1 MKSTFTSIIALLF
14 LLLLGVNPENALSQV
29 QDEANISSS
38 EMRNLLDSNQIPLHR
53 ATNVEGSPYMFDEFY
68 EGEVA
73 LKNGHTTEPLQIRYN
88 TQTQSIDFMS
98 GNLAFNVEG
107 DQIESFYF
115 TANGR
120 EYKFI
125 KGYDAS
131 RLSEDDFVEV
141 VVDGEVKFLA
151 RHHTAFFEDTASYG
165 SATKNNVYRSDVTY
179 YIKVGDESPER
190 LRSLKKRRVMNNLER
205 FEDELKQYVDQNN
218 IDFSEKED
226 VAKLVRYCNSLV
238 E

>member
-1 MKSTFTSIIALLF
+1 MKFTFTSIIALL
-14 LLLLGVNPENALSQV
+14 LLFILNPKNVFSQV
-29 QDEANISSS
+29 QNEANISSS
-38 EMRNLLDSNQIPLHR
+38 DMRNMLDSNQIPLHR

-68 EGEVA
+68 EGVVE
-73 LKNGHTTEPLQIRYN
+73 LTNGHTTQPLQIRYN
-88 TQTQSIDFMS
+88 THEQSIDFMS

-107 DQIESFYF
+107 ENIESFHF
-115 TANGR
+115 TANGK

-151 RHHTAFFEDTASYG
+151 RHHTSFFEDSASYG
-165 SATKNNVYRSDVTY
+165 SATKNNIYRSDVTY
-179 YIKVGDESPER
+179 YVKVGDKSPER
-190 LRSLKKRRVMNNLER
+190 LRSLNKRRVMNNIDR
-205 FEDELKQYVDQNN
+205 FEDELEQYADQNN
-218 IDFSEKED
+218 IDFSDKED
-226 VAKLVRYCNSLV
+226 VARLIRYCNTLG

>member
-1 MKSTFTSIIALLF
+1 MKFTFTSIIALL
-14 LLLLGVNPENALSQV
+14 LLFILNPENVFSQV
-29 QDEANISSS
+29 QNEANISSS
-38 EMRNLLDSNQIPLHR
+38 DMRNMLDSNQIPLHR

-68 EGEVA
+68 EGVVE
-73 LKNGHTTEPLQIRYN
+73 LTNGQTTEPLQIRYN
-88 TQTQSIDFMS
+88 THEQSIDFMS

-107 DQIESFYF
+107 ENIESFHF
-115 TANGR
+115 TANGK

-151 RHHTAFFEDTASYG
+151 RHHTAFFEDSASYG
-165 SATKNNVYRSDVTY
+165 SATKNNIYRSDVTY
-179 YIKVGDESPER
+179 YVKVGDKSPER
-190 LRSLKKRRVMNNLER
+190 LRSLNKRRVMNNIDR
-205 FEDELKQYVDQNN
+205 FEDELEQYADQNN
-218 IDFSEKED
+218 IDFSDKED
-226 VAKLVRYCNSLV
+226 VARLIRYCNTLG

>member
-1 MKSTFTSIIALLF
+1 MKFTFTSIIALL
-14 LLLLGVNPENALSQV
+14 LLFILNPENVFSQV
-29 QDEANISSS
+29 QNEANISSS
-38 EMRNLLDSNQIPLHR
+38 DMRNMLDSNQIPLHR

-68 EGEVA
+68 EGVVE
-73 LKNGHTTEPLQIRYN
+73 LTNGHTTQPLQIRYN
-88 TQTQSIDFMS
+88 THEQSIDFMS

-107 DQIESFYF
+107 ENIESFHF
-115 TANGR
+115 TANGK

-151 RHHTAFFEDTASYG
+151 RHHTAFFEDSASYG
-165 SATKNNVYRSDVTY
+165 SATKNNIYRSDVTY
-179 YIKVGDESPER
+179 YVKVGDKSPER
-190 LRSLKKRRVMNNLER
+190 LRSLNKRRVMNNIDR
-205 FEDELKQYVDQNN
+205 FEDELEQYADQNN
-218 IDFSEKED
+218 IDFSDKED
-226 VAKLVRYCNSLV
+226 VARLIRYCNTLG

>member
-1 MKSTFTSIIALLF
+1 MKFTFTSIIALL
-14 LLLLGVNPENALSQV
+14 LLFILNPENVFSQV
-29 QDEANISSS
+29 QNEANISSS
-38 EMRNLLDSNQIPLHR
+38 DMRNMLDSNQIPLHR

-68 EGEVA
+68 EGVVE
-73 LKNGHTTEPLQIRYN
+73 LTNGHTTQPLQIRYN
-88 TQTQSIDFMS
+88 THEQSIDFMS

-107 DQIESFYF
+107 ENIESFHF
-115 TANGR
+115 TANGK

-151 RHHTAFFEDTASYG
+151 RHHTAFFEDSASYG
-165 SATKNNVYRSDVTY
+165 SATKNNIYRSDVTY
-179 YIKVGDESPER
+179 YVKVGDKSPER
-190 LRSLKKRRVMNNLER
+190 SRSLNKRRVMNNIDR
-205 FEDELKQYVDQNN
+205 FEDELEQYADQNN
-218 IDFSEKED
+218 IDFSDKED
-226 VAKLVRYCNSLV
+226 VARLIRYCNTLG

>member
-1 MKSTFTSIIALLF
+1 MKFTFTSIIALL
-14 LLLLGVNPENALSQV
+14 LLFILNPENVFSQV
-29 QDEANISSS
+29 QNEANISSS
-38 EMRNLLDSNQIPLHR
+38 DMRNMLDSNQIPLHR

-68 EGEVA
+68 EGVVE

-88 TQTQSIDFMS
+88 THEQSIDFMS

-107 DQIESFYF
+107 ENIESFHF
-115 TANGR
+115 TANGK
-120 EYKFI
+120 EYTFI

-151 RHHTAFFEDTASYG
+151 RHHTAFFEDSASYG
-165 SATKNNVYRSDVTY
+165 SATKNNIYRSDVTY
-179 YIKVGDESPER
+179 YVKVGDKSPER
-190 LRSLKKRRVMNNLER
+190 LRSLNKRRVMNNIDR
-205 FEDELKQYVDQNN
+205 FEDELEQYADQNN
-218 IDFSEKED
+218 IDFSDKED
-226 VAKLVRYCNSLV
+226 VARLIRYCNTLG

>member
-1 MKSTFTSIIALLF
+1 MKSTFTSFIALF
-14 LLLLGVNPENALSQV
+14 TLLLLFISPESALSQV

-38 EMRNLLDSNQIPLHR
+38 EMRNLLNSNQIPLHR

-68 EGEVA
+68 EGVVA
-73 LKNGHTTEPLQIRYN
+73 LNNGHTTQPLQIRYN
-88 TQTQSIDFMS
+88 THTQSVDFMS

-107 DQIESFYF
+107 ENIESFHF

-120 EYKFI
+120 EYKFM

-131 RLSEDDFVEV
+131 RLSEEDFVEV

-151 RHHTAFFEDTASYG
+151 RHHTAFFEDAASYG
-165 SATKNNVYRSDVTY
+165 SATKNNIYRSDVTY
-179 YIKVGDESPER
+179 YMKVGDKSPER
-190 LRSLKKRRVMNNLER
+190 LRSLNKRRVMNNLER
-205 FEDELKQYVDQNN
+205 FEDELEQYADQNN